1 MGNSASVPEE
11 KGSRSGDGRC
21 RELSSGGSSLKRAA
35 ISGEA
40 ASDSS
45 NRSSPPERGS
55 RSVDGSSRK
64 LLSSSSSRV
73 PRKKSVVGRASN
85 SVPEKEDT
93 ADDMNS
99 VASVASSV
107 INSDADIVEARDV
120 DPEQSTEATSWES
133 LTDDQRVEEA
143 AKTLKTVGM
152 GKIQDF
158 NDKALSCMFTEGFKL
173 LKKKNIIKSRKDAKM
188 KRERQIKFIHAA
200 VRFFQARMK
209 KRREQLKMC
218 TEASK
223 NETYV
228 RMNRPHE

>member
-1 MGNSASVPEE
+1 ME
-11 KGSRSGDGRC
+11 KFLCVCGIFKDHSPNKMSKKSFWSHTSKRSGV
-21 RELSSGGSSLKRAA
+21 GSNKDKKKETVEYTEHEQNVYDRLVSTESQAFDLH
-35 ISGEA
+35 
-40 ASDSS
+40 
-45 NRSSPPERGS
+45 
-55 RSVDGSSRK
+55 
-64 LLSSSSSRV
+64 V
-73 PRKKSVVGRASN
+73 PSK
-85 SVPEKEDT
+85 EEDT

-107 INSDADIVEARDV
+107 INTEADVVEARDV
-120 DPEQSTEATSWES
+120 DPEQSAEATSWES

-188 KRERQIKFIHAA
+188 KRERQIKFIHCA

-209 KRREQLKMC
+209 KRREQLKKC
-218 TEASK
+218 TEASQNK
-223 NETYV
+223 TYV
-228 RMNRPHE
+228 RMNRPHEVEYRNIMKKKRTGG